1 MKKATKTPEISETT
15 QPIFDEE
22 RLSLDL
28 IEAQYQ
34 LKESRGQPNGKSL
47 VILVSGIE
55 LAGKGEAVKQLREW
69 VDPRYLRVKADA
81 PNLFLAKQP
90 FWQPYARFMPAEGQ
104 ILVMFGNWYSDLLS
118 TALHVSQPLDETL
131 FDAYVQ
137 DMAAYEQDLKNN
149 HVDVIKVWF
158 DLSWKSL
165 QKRLDGMDSSGI
177 HWHKLHGL
185 DWRNKKQYDN
195 VQKLRQRFTDDWLV
209 IDCED
214 EVQRDQQFA
223 QAILSRLKD
232 CPKYATTVRR
242 KWPQAAI
249 PQALLAPDETI
260 LDEQDYKAELKKL
273 TRKVS
278 DALRLDER
286 NIVIALEGMDAAGKG
301 GAIKRIVK
309 KLDPREYEVYSIS
322 APERYELA
330 RPYLWRF
337 WTKLQDD
344 GDVVIFDRTWYGRVL
359 VERIEGFA
367 NAVEW
372 QRAYDE
378 IKKKK
383 KNLVD
388 NQTVVIKIWLAI
400 SKDEQEKRFKAREE
414 TPHKRFKITPEDWR
428 NREKWDNYLHA
439 AADMFERTNTTHAP
453 WYIVATDDKN
463 SARIAVLKAILK
475 QLKTGD

>member
-90 FWQPYARFMPAEGQ
+90 FLQPYARFMPAEGQ

-177 HWHKLHGL
+177 H
-185 DWRNKKQYDN
+185 
-195 VQKLRQRFTDDWLV
+195 
-209 IDCED
+209 
-214 EVQRDQQFA
+214 
-223 QAILSRLKD
+223 
-232 CPKYATTVRR
+232 
-242 KWPQAAI
+242 
-249 PQALLAPDETI
+249 
-260 LDEQDYKAELKKL
+260 
-273 TRKVS
+273 
-278 DALRLDER
+278 
-286 NIVIALEGMDAAGKG
+286 
-301 GAIKRIVK
+301 
-309 KLDPREYEVYSIS
+309 
-322 APERYELA
+322 
-330 RPYLWRF
+330 
-337 WTKLQDD
+337 
-344 GDVVIFDRTWYGRVL
+344 
-359 VERIEGFA
+359 
-367 NAVEW
+367 
-372 QRAYDE
+372 
-378 IKKKK
+378 
-383 KNLVD
+383 
-388 NQTVVIKIWLAI
+388 
-400 SKDEQEKRFKAREE
+400 
-414 TPHKRFKITPEDWR
+414 
-428 NREKWDNYLHA
+428 
-439 AADMFERTNTTHAP
+439 
-453 WYIVATDDKN
+453 
-463 SARIAVLKAILK
+463 
-475 QLKTGD
+475 